1 MAGRLRKEDKLKPF
15 NPKTKSRKVG
25 KYTLGGELVAVFD
38 TVREAKKD
46 TSGAPNVLSGKRK
59 TAGGHI
65 FKYIE

>member
-1 MAGRLRKEDKLKPF
+1 MKPLKLK
-15 NPKTKSRKVG
+15 TQSRKVG
-25 KYTLGGELVAVFD
+25 KYTLTGELVKVFD